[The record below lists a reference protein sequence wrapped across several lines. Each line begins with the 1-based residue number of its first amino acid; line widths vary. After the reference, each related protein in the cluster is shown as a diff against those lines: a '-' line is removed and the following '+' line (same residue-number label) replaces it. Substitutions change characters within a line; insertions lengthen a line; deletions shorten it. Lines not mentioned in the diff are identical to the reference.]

1 MCQQFWISFRK
12 FPFYPRKIGD
22 KIQIVDFINFLI
34 GAKSFLLDPK
44 FPLRLSAMFL
54 AVGVQSSELLGGMY
68 KSFSNKVTTNSLC
81 SASWVWTEYARMAY
95 IYVLS
100 LFCL

>member
-1 MCQQFWISFRK
+1 
-12 FPFYPRKIGD
+12 
-22 KIQIVDFINFLI
+22 
-34 GAKSFLLDPK
+34 
-44 FPLRLSAMFL
+44 MFL